1 MFSRL
6 RTEQRGSAVAE
17 FTLVGAL
24 LTLLTLAIV
33 QLGLALH
40 IRNMVQD
47 AASEGARAAALA
59 GASLDDGAERTRH
72 LIEVALGS
80 TFAEDIAV
88 RYTDFATVRST
99 EVTVRTPLPL
109 IGLFGISEG
118 LEVSGHAAVETHE

>member
-1 MFSRL
+1 MLARL
-6 RTEQRGSAVAE
+6 RNEQRGSAVAE
-17 FTLVGAL
+17 FTLVGGL

-47 AASEGARAAALA
+47 AAAEGARSAALA
-59 GASLDDGAERTRH
+59 GATLDDGAERTRL
-72 LIEVALGS
+72 LIEVALGPS
-80 TFAEDIAV
+80 FAEDISV
-88 RYTDFATVRST
+88 RYTDFASVRST
-99 EVTVRTPLPL
+99 EVTVRTSLPL